1 MLADM
6 QFETDPAAPRRWPL
20 VALLATAASLAAC
33 TSQQL
38 YGAGQSWQRQECHRL
53 PDADQRQRCL
63 ASSALS
69 YEEYRRQAEAVK
81 PAR

>member
-6 QFETDPAAPRRWPL
+6 PLAPHPAPSRGL
-20 VALLATAASLAAC
+20 VSAVLAAAASLAAC
-33 TSQQL
+33 TAQQL

-69 YEEYRRQAEAVK
+69 YDEYRRQAEAVK